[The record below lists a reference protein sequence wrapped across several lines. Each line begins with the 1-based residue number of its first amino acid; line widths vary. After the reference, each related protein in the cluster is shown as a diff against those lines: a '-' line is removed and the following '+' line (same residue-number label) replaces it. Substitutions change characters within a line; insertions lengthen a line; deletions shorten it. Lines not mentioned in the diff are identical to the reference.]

1 MKYLTII
8 ALATA
13 AMALGACS
21 SHEPARSSTTQ
32 SSYSASTGY
41 SK

>member
-1 MKYLTII
+1 MKYLTIV

-13 AMALGACS
+13 ALALGACA
-21 SHEPARSSTTQ
+21 HKESTHTTTP
-32 SSYSASTGY
+32 SYSASTGY

>member
-13 AMALGACS
+13 ALAFGACA
-21 SHEPARSSTTQ
+21 HKEPAHTTT